1 MSANLKIGG
10 SVVVALLCIASA
22 DDASAVT
29 AKVARKCDALTA
41 RAFPSREP
49 GNPAAGLAKG
59 SVQAQR
65 DYFKRC
71 VAKGGHMK

>member
-10 SVVVALLCIASA
+10 VVVALLCVGFAE
-22 DDASAVT
+22 DASAVS

-41 RAFPSREP
+41 KAFPWREP

-59 SVQAQR
+59 SVRAQR

-71 VAKGGHMK
+71 LANGGNMD